1 MGDYNKTID
10 NYSFHFIHFI
20 SFHFISFIHFIR
32 SLTRSFHSS
41 LNTTAYGAGIRL
53 VRCRVI

>member
-10 NYSFHFIHFI
+10 NYSFIH
-20 SFHFISFIHFIR
+20 SFIRIR
-32 SLTRSFHSS
+32 VS
-41 LNTTAYGAGIRL
+41 LNTTAYGPGMLL

>member
-10 NYSFHFIHFI
+10 NYSF
-20 SFHFISFIHFIR
+20 IR
-32 SLTRSFHSS
+32 IRVS
-41 LNTTAYGAGIRL
+41 LNTTAYGPGILL